1 MLANMMGM
9 PISSEMTWAISSLRA
24 ARPSAM
30 AWMYLPRSS
39 LVVWPQV
46 LKAALAAAT
55 ALSTSAAVPAGM
67 AAMTCSVEGFSTS
80 MVSDPVEGTQA
91 PSM

>member
-1 MLANMMGM
+1 MLAHMSGM
-9 PISSEMTWAISSLRA
+9 PSSSEITWAISSLRA

-39 LVVWPQV
+39 FDVKPHVS
-46 LKAALAAAT
+46 KAALAAAT
-55 ALSTSAAVPAGM
+55 ARSTSDGVPAGTD
-67 AAMTCSVEGFSTS
+67 AMTCSVDGLITS
-80 MVSDPVEGTQA
+80 MVSVASDGTHA

>member
-39 LVVWPQV
+39 LEVWPHV

-55 ALSTSAAVPAGM
+55 ALSTSSAVPAGTE
-67 AAMTCSVEGFSTS
+67 AMISSVEGFSTS
-80 MVSDPVEGTQA
+80 MVSVPVDGTHA